1 MTRTLNSCLCCDGD
15 LSRVINFGETPLANT
30 YSVTRKYP
38 LTLNRCVECFHLQLT
53 ESVDPNILYRDYVYC
68 SGTSRTAFEFFEGFA
83 GLALEYFP
91 RATEVLD
98 IACNDGSQL
107 DAFKRL
113 GVCTTGVDP
122 AENLAK
128 LAAAKGHTVRV
139 ALFEDADFSTKPSF
153 DIITAQ
159 NVLAHTPSP
168 LTFLRKCADL
178 MHSGSRLFVMTS
190 QANLIANGEC
200 DTIYHEHISYFNTRS
215 MMRLAERAGLRL
227 LDLPMSEIH
236 GTSYIFVFAK
246 EGQPSKAV
254 AERLRRED
262 EDGLFSPDTYERWS
276 LGVQERIKRLRDT
289 INDYRRRGYVTV
301 GCGAPA
307 KGISLLNMAGVK
319 LDRLVDTTPTKWNK
333 VASGMKILPF
343 DSIAEMTYDRIL
355 FVVLAWNLAD
365 EVMENVRKL
374 RINEN
379 DHFITTH
386 PSQTVGSETSVRLT
400 TSLNATN

>member
-1 MTRTLNSCLCCDGD
+1 MTRALNSCLCCDGE
-15 LSRVINFGETPLANT
+15 LSRLIDFGETPLANT
-30 YSVTRKYP
+30 YSVTRNYP
-38 LTLNRCVECFHLQLT
+38 LILNRCRECFHLQLT

-68 SGTSRTAFEFFEGFA
+68 SGTSKTAFDFFESFA

-139 ALFEDADFSTKPSF
+139 ALFEDADFSAKASF

-168 LTFLRKCADL
+168 LKFLRRCAEL
-178 MHSGSRLFVMTS
+178 MHAGSRLFVMTS
-190 QANLIANGEC
+190 QANLVANGEC

-215 MMRLAERAGLRL
+215 MMRVAERAGLKL
-227 LDLPMSEIH
+227 LDLPMNEIH
-236 GTSYIFVFAK
+236 GASYVFVFGK
-246 EGQPSKAV
+246 EGMSSQLVSD
-254 AERLRRED
+254 RLGIE
-262 EDGLFSPDTYERWS
+262 EGDGLFEAETYDRWA
-276 LGVQERIKRLRDT
+276 LTVQERIEGLRAQIEAFQKDGFT
-289 INDYRRRGYVTV
+289 TV
-301 GCGAPA
+301 GLGAAA

-319 LDRLVDTTPTKWNK
+319 LDVLVDTTPTKWGK
-333 VASGMKILPF
+333 VASGMQILPF
-343 DSIAEMTYDRIL
+343 SSIPEMTHERIL

-365 EVMENVRKL
+365 EIVENVRRL
-374 RINEN
+374 RINPK
-379 DHFITTH
+379 DRFINKLM
-386 PSQTVGSETSVRLT
+386 G
-400 TSLNATN
+400 LNPGL